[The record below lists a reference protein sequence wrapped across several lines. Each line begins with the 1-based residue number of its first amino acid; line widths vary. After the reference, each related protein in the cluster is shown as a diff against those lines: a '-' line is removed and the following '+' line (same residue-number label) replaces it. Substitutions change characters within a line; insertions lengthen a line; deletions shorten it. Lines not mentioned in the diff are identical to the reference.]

1 MLKMKKFNNVFGR
14 IKEMRI
20 WRRNA
25 VVAVV
30 VLFVCMALY
39 LSWSYNRN
47 EVDDLLDNDVFVDIG
62 VTDNTPVLQ
71 PMYMPDDFDDD
82 VFISSGFFT
91 EERINR
97 QIARDS
103 ALTILRELSDRDSL
117 TEEERTNAN
126 SQISM
131 LATQALSEA
140 RIEGLVIAKGFSDC
154 VAYINE
160 SGISVVVAPVDQGL
174 TATDVVKIRDIVL
187 SETSIEVAN
196 ITVIEAKP

>member
-1 MLKMKKFNNVFGR
+1 MKKIKNILWR
-14 IKEMRI
+14 IREMRI

-39 LSWSYNRN
+39 LSWSYNRD
-47 EVDDLLDNDVFVDIG
+47 EVDNLLDNDVFVEMG
-62 VTDNTPVLQ
+62 NTDNIPVLE
-71 PMYMPDDFDDD
+71 PMFVLDELNDDFTQ
-82 VFISSGFFT
+82 SGGYFT

-103 ALTILRELSDRDSL
+103 ALTILRELSERENL
-117 TEEERTNAN
+117 TEDERIKAN
-126 SQISM
+126 NEISG
-131 LATQALSEA
+131 LATQALTEA
-140 RIEGLVIAKGFSDC
+140 RIEGLVVAKGFDDC

-160 SGISVVVAPVDQGL
+160 SGISVVVAPVNQGL
-174 TATDVVKIRDIVL
+174 TATDVVKIKDIIL